1 MKSRILVVDDMDINR
16 ELLQEMLEEEY
27 DVMLAEDGERAIEIL
42 QRKHDEIAIVL
53 LDLVMPG
60 MDGFD
65 VLEIM
70 RDREWLNKI
79 PVMII
84 SGESATEVEVR
95 CFDYG
100 VSDFIQKP
108 FTEQIVQKRVSNI
121 VNLFSYQNSLEKRV
135 EHQTVELK
143 HQNRILQAQ
152 AERLR
157 AQAERLKENN
167 TKIIDILGN
176 VVESRN
182 LESGEHVKRVR
193 GFTRIL
199 GYQMIK
205 DFPEYGLTPE
215 RVDLIAEASAL
226 HDVGKIAIPDN
237 ILLKPGRL
245 TEEEFEVMKSHT
257 IRGCEILDGIEG
269 IWEEDYR
276 KTSYDIC
283 RHHHERHDGRG
294 YPDHLSGDNIPISA
308 QIVSVADVYDALVSE
323 RVYKGAFSMDEAFRM
338 ITEGECGTFSPKLM
352 ESFANA
358 RDIFEGFAGEQNKKQ
373 SAGKEEKK

>member
-1 MKSRILVVDDMDINR
+1 MRSRVLVVDDMELNR
-16 ELLQEMLEEEY
+16 ELLQEMLEEDY
-27 DVMLAEDGERAIEIL
+27 DVLLAEDGEQAIKVLSES
-42 QRKHDEIAIVL
+42 HESIAIVL

-60 MDGFD
+60 LDGFD
-65 VLEIM
+65 VLNIM
-70 RDREWLNKI
+70 KKEEWINRI

-84 SGESATEVEVR
+84 SGESAAETEVR

-108 FTEQIVQKRVSNI
+108 FTEQIVKKRVSNI
-121 VNLFSYQNSLEKRV
+121 VHLFSYHNSLEKRV
-135 EHQTVELK
+135 EQQTLELK
-143 HQNRILQAQ
+143 HQNRILQ
-152 AERLR
+152 

-199 GYQMIK
+199 GYQMMK
-205 DFPEYGLTPE
+205 DFPEYELTPE

-245 TEEEFEVMKSHT
+245 TDEEFEVMKSHT
-257 IRGCEILDGIEG
+257 TRGCEILDGIEG

-276 KTSYDIC
+276 RTSYDIC
-283 RHHHERHDGRG
+283 RHHHEQHDGRG
-294 YPDHLSGDNIPISA
+294 YPDHLSGDDIPISA

-352 ESFANA
+352 ESFRNA

-373 SAGKEEKK
+373 SAK

>member
-1 MKSRILVVDDMDINR
+1 MKSRILVVDDMEMNR
-16 ELLQEMLEEEY
+16 ELLQEMLEDDYE
-27 DVMLAEDGERAIEIL
+27 VIQAEDGEKAIDVL
-42 QRKHDEIAIVL
+42 SRMNDSIAAVL

-60 MDGFD
+60 LDGFG
-65 VLEIM
+65 VLRIM
-70 RDREWLNKI
+70 KKEGWINRI

-121 VNLFSYQNSLEKRV
+121 VNLFSYHNSLEKRV
-135 EHQTVELK
+135 EQQTIELK
-143 HQNRILQAQ
+143 NQNRILHAQ
-152 AERLR
+152 AEK
-157 AQAERLKENN
+157 LKENN

-182 LESGEHVKRVR
+182 LESGEHIKRVR

-205 DFPEYGLTPE
+205 DFPEYELTPE
-215 RVDLIAEASAL
+215 IVDMIADASAL

-237 ILLKPGRL
+237 ILLKPGKL
-245 TEEEFEVMKSHT
+245 TDEEFEVMKSHT
-257 IRGCEILDGIEG
+257 TRGCEILDGIEG
-269 IWEEDYR
+269 IWEDDYR

-283 RHHHERHDGRG
+283 RHHHERFDGRG
-294 YPDHLSGDNIPISA
+294 YPDHLKGDEIPISA
-308 QIVSVADVYDALVSE
+308 QIVSIADVYDALVSE

-338 ITEGECGTFSPKLM
+338 IMDGECGTFSPKLL
-352 ESFANA
+352 ESFQNA
-358 RDIFEGFAGEQNKKQ
+358 RELFENFTRKK
-373 SAGKEEKK
+373 KK